1 MWCDRHRAQVRLVP
15 DLADSL
21 SQRQFTE
28 LLCTHRSM
36 SRFKF
41 GVAAVKG
48 PLESLPMTRVSVDG
62 GSLLKHVVAA
72 QLQLTAEE
80 AVEKISRLEVF
91 TSYDFKGK
99 AILTTAD
106 LEETMSSFRD
116 DGFRAVKLCLRS
128 DPGAPARTHR
138 AVATF
143 LSRWPCKLEAAN
155 EEPWSALVVE
165 VMLQLQAYAVAYLAK
180 RQCIHLSCGEPI
192 DSSST
197 KRHCTRCQDQE
208 AELTEYE
215 IQQHE

>member
-1 MWCDRHRAQVRLVP
+1 MHSQKHVTIQVRRRCSEGPSGVP
-15 DLADSL
+15 ANDKGICGRWKFVEA
-21 SQRQFTE
+21 R
-28 LLCTHRSM
+28 CCRS
-36 SRFKF
+36 
-41 GVAAVKG
+41 AA
-48 PLESLPMTRVSVDG
+48 
-62 GSLLKHVVAA
+62 AA
-72 QLQLTAEE
+72 AEE

-165 VMLQLQAYAVAYLAK
+165 VMLQLQAYAVAHLAK